1 MFQIRHHYSDGTS
14 ALQPL
19 QYEDR
24 KDCQRQAE
32 RFVALTGERYTVEW
46 QLCVA
51 SPAPLPAPQPP
62 FGMPAVPFAALERYM
77 QALGRE
83 ISAKMLT

>member
-14 ALQPL
+14 SLQPL

-51 SPAPLPAPQPP
+51 SPAPLPAPLP
-62 FGMPAVPFAALERYM
+62 FGMPPAPFAALERYL
-77 QALGRE
+77 QELGRE
-83 ISAKMLT
+83 IAARIPS

>member
-19 QYEDR
+19 QYEER
-24 KDCQRQAE
+24 KACQRQAE
-32 RFVALTGERYTVEW
+32 RFEALTGERYTVEW

-51 SPAPLPAPQPP
+51 SPSPLPAPQP
-62 FGMPAVPFAALERYM
+62 FGMPAAPFAALERHM
-77 QALGRE
+77 QAIGRE
-83 ISAKMLT
+83 ISARIPS